1 MQETMLAIKEEEEE
15 KEAINRVARQRN
27 VETGFPL
34 S

>member
-1 MQETMLAIKEEEEE
+1 MQETMLAIKEEEE